1 MTTQTRPDVDLLESL
16 DFEPVCEYG
25 NQGYVPYYGGVPQP
39 PCDAPATWSAVKN
52 CCGRAVLW
60 CDNHLALLSTNHHGR
75 KWVCRL
81 CGKIW
86 PPGTP
91 PHERYARIERIR

>member
-16 DFEPVCEYG
+16 DFEPVCDYG
-25 NQGYVPYYGGVPQP
+25 NQGWVPHYGGFPQP
-39 PCDAPATWSAVKN
+39 PCEAPAKWSAVRN

-60 CDNHLALLSTNHHGR
+60 CDKHLALNSTETGHG
-75 KWVCRL
+75 WVCRL
-81 CGKIW
+81 CGMCW

-91 PHERYARIERIR
+91 LHERYARIERIR